1 MDHSDNEHRGRE
13 FVRIYERD
21 QRILRVWQDG
31 FNTLDKSS
39 GKKDETVQW
48 VVGIISHPDLRVIA
62 DGENE
67 ERGRVVQT
75 VLAKTSMLRLED
87 SGEYRVRVANDQEEK
102 WENFTLVI
110 TEPVKVFN
118 RARPP

>member
-1 MDHSDNEHRGRE
+1 M
-13 FVRIYERD
+13 
-21 QRILRVWQDG
+21 
-31 FNTLDKSS
+31 
-39 GKKDETVQW
+39 
-48 VVGIISHPDLRVIA
+48 VGIISHPDLRVIA

-75 VLAKTSMLRLED
+75 VLAKTSMLRLSNLRLED

-110 TEPVKVFN
+110 TEPVKVFI